1 LFYNFTAFATVLP
14 QIINNIYEA
23 TRITFTKPGPSPM
36 PRFIFFRAG
45 DYRHGSMEFKRR
57 IIQMGDMSGIS
68 FQDGGMDELYT

>member
-1 LFYNFTAFATVLP
+1 
-14 QIINNIYEA
+14 
-23 TRITFTKPGPSPM
+23 M

-45 DYRHGSMEFKRR
+45 DYRDGSMEFRQR